1 MPVSRLEFHAP
12 SSALL
17 LHAMESAFRAAGGT
31 ELVRLTPCLLEKHAM
46 TVEHAVYLVIKRLNF
61 AENGWP
67 GYVDIITEPA
77 YTDSGAARAQ
87 IKELAAF
94 YETHEK
100 RKTLAAL
107 GTKVRFYL
115 RDLSL
120 VEEMEQ

>member
-1 MPVSRLEFHAP
+1 
-12 SSALL
+12 
-17 LHAMESAFRAAGGT
+17 
-31 ELVRLTPCLLEKHAM
+31 M
-46 TVEHAVYLVIKRLNF
+46 TVEHAVYLVIKRLHF

-77 YTDSGAARAQ
+77 YTDSGAARAR

-94 YETHEK
+94 YETREK